1 MIFKIILKTKIDFKC
16 EIKIA
21 SRWQKLTGNK
31 WVIATEPNHLNDWII
46 QERITETQNIAVAV
60 WNDFFGGEMEQKQ
73 AIWYLKRKSLDINL
87 LFIELLYKINTF
99 VIMLILKKKRHPL
112 CDFNYVKRKYIH
124 FLPPYLEFCDNS

>member
-1 MIFKIILKTKIDFKC
+1 MIIDFKC

-73 AIWYLKRKSLDINL
+73 AIWCLKRKSLDINL
-87 LFIELLYKINTF
+87 LFIDLLYKINTF
-99 VIMLILKKKRHPL
+99 VIMLILKKK
-112 CDFNYVKRKYIH
+112 
-124 FLPPYLEFCDNS
+124 